1 MTRETIGPPKLR
13 NAALRIGLPAV
24 ASLAVLLVVGTA
36 GCGPEPPPMDVL
48 GELELERI
56 PDVPG
61 MDEEFQVPGLEP
73 DDWVSRDSDEYFER
87 RQRELEQR
95 RSGSPAN
102 QATEATATGD

>member
-13 NAALRIGLPAV
+13 NAALRIGLTAMV
-24 ASLAVLLVVGTA
+24 SVSVLVVGTT
-36 GCGPEPPPMDVL
+36 GCGPAPPPMEEL

-87 RQRELEQR
+87 QQRKLEPQ

-102 QATEATATGD
+102 EAAKATTGD